1 MNLGSSFADNPG
13 SGSNPANRFAFK
25 RMLPNQKLQT
35 VEALFAYVSEWE
47 RAIAE
52 RDANR
57 LAEKNGIAD
66 AGMRN
71 QFRSAFVLAK
81 ALRKEDDVEVAVFL
95 SDDKLSGGEQILRF
109 MAWPAIVGAMKAWD
123 AWMEREHLVTPT
135 GTRTPT
141 DSELSD
147 LEAQARGE

>member
-1 MNLGSSFADNPG
+1 MKLGDSFADNPG

-71 QFRSAFVLAK
+71 QFRSAFV
-81 ALRKEDDVEVAVFL
+81 RL
-95 SDDKLSGGEQILRF
+95 SV
-109 MAWPAIVGAMKAWD
+109 P
-123 AWMEREHLVTPT
+123 
-135 GTRTPT
+135 TRTPNIGKIT
-141 DSELSD
+141 TANCMSTAVIVCDCIL
-147 LEAQARGE
+147 